1 MSARSSLF
9 LLLVVSLI
17 GIIFALI
24 PATEAQTS
32 FNIEQISQQ
41 ITGTESEITI
51 NVNNSYDN
59 EVTYSLSIDIFSK
72 DLQDS
77 ISIDNPTKIF
87 SLDSMSDNTA
97 NFSYLIPVSGNHT
110 FNFTLLENNQGVMKT
125 YYLENNYFIYQ
136 KQNINLQGIVED
148 NYPDLNGQTKWQYN
162 EYDHKI
168 EVVNLDEQYNT
179 SIVLGPFNTS
189 KKSNNLLEMQTSLML
204 SDTAQY
210 TISYSDEFDKEQLY
224 RTDWEEIYTVS
235 ESGDITIVL
244 DLIKDEEI
252 FI

>member
-41 ITGTESEITI
+41 ITDTESEITI

-97 NFSYLIPVSGNHT
+97 NFSYLIPISGNHT

-125 YYLENNYFIYQ
+125 YYLENNYLISQQQIY
-136 KQNINLQGIVED
+136 LC
-148 NYPDLNGQTKWQYN
+148 Y
-162 EYDHKI
+162 
-168 EVVNLDEQYNT
+168 
-179 SIVLGPFNTS
+179 
-189 KKSNNLLEMQTSLML
+189 
-204 SDTAQY
+204 
-210 TISYSDEFDKEQLY
+210 
-224 RTDWEEIYTVS
+224 
-235 ESGDITIVL
+235 
-244 DLIKDEEI
+244 
-252 FI
+252 

>member
-77 ISIDNPTKIF
+77 ISIDNPT
-87 SLDSMSDNTA
+87 
-97 NFSYLIPVSGNHT
+97 
-110 FNFTLLENNQGVMKT
+110 
-125 YYLENNYFIYQ
+125 
-136 KQNINLQGIVED
+136 
-148 NYPDLNGQTKWQYN
+148 
-162 EYDHKI
+162 
-168 EVVNLDEQYNT
+168 
-179 SIVLGPFNTS
+179 
-189 KKSNNLLEMQTSLML
+189 
-204 SDTAQY
+204 
-210 TISYSDEFDKEQLY
+210 
-224 RTDWEEIYTVS
+224 
-235 ESGDITIVL
+235 
-244 DLIKDEEI
+244 
-252 FI
+252 